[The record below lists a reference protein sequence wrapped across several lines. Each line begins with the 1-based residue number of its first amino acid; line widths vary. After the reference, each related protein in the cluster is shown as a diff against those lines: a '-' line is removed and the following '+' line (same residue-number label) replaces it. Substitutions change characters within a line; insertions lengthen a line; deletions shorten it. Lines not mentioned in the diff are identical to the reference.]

1 MMPIIRV
8 EMFKGRTADQKSN
21 LVKQLTDSF
30 INACGGNRDAVDVI
44 ITDVA
49 KNNWGKAG
57 ELYTQK
63 PAT

>member
-1 MMPIIRV
+1 MPIIRV
-8 EMFKGRTADQKSN
+8 EMFEGRTADQKQE

-30 INACGGNRDAVDVI
+30 INTCGGNRDAVDVI

-57 ELYTQK
+57 ELYSQK

>member
-1 MMPIIRV
+1 MPIIRV
-8 EMFKGRTADQKSN
+8 EMFEGRTTDQKQE

-57 ELYTQK
+57 ELYSQK